1 MNKPLASHRILA
13 LLQGTELLGKER
25 GNLEALSALQNQGAT
40 IIVGVSGRVPGGG
53 SVGEEA
59 RRRGFETHE
68 FTMGSHFAKEWMLK
82 DRGYRNRQLKRLVTN
97 SRQLNA
103 LMRQWKATHLHFAA
117 HTTFIFFALALLV
130 NRTPMVFRCGDAP
143 PTGSTFQMFFWKWMV
158 RRSTRIVAISH
169 FIKRQISSTLPTA
182 SSKTT
187 VIHNIAPSRSGSPS
201 LAKVK
206 QLKQAKKPLQLVY
219 VGQITSQKGVPELIE
234 AVLQCNSQDLGC
246 WVVGGSEHTEKLERD
261 LANKVDKSNSA
272 SVIEFLGYH
281 SDPRPFLKAADFHVA
296 PSQYPEPMGNVVQE
310 AKAQGT
316 PSIITPKGGLPETL
330 THGKTGVILA
340 GSGPEHIQIALADAI
355 RGRLRFDEAAVL
367 EESKDRFSVSTFDKC
382 WKDLV
387 LSNLITQS

>member
-1 MNKPLASHRILA
+1 M
-13 LLQGTELLGKER
+13 
-25 GNLEALSALQNQGAT
+25 
-40 IIVGVSGRVPGGG
+40 
-53 SVGEEA
+53 
-59 RRRGFETHE
+59 
-68 FTMGSHFAKEWMLK
+68 
-82 DRGYRNRQLKRLVTN
+82 
-97 SRQLNA
+97 
-103 LMRQWKATHLHFAA
+103 
-117 HTTFIFFALALLV
+117 
-130 NRTPMVFRCGDAP
+130 
-143 PTGSTFQMFFWKWMV
+143 
-158 RRSTRIVAISH
+158 
-169 FIKRQISSTLPTA
+169 
-182 SSKTT
+182 
-187 VIHNIAPSRSGSPS
+187 
-201 LAKVK
+201 
-206 QLKQAKKPLQLVY
+206 VY